1 MHRECLKKKKKSRIK
16 ASFFLSFLAFLL
28 QVGEEIIPS
37 AGLTILQVK
46 ASIVVAEGEF
56 YS

>member
-56 YS
+56 